1 MRVCLVEFNTWH
13 GECLAPQIAYLKACG
28 DDVTLICPRR
38 TLGAIAP
45 DALDGVDYAECA
57 VKKSLGNVWS
67 VWRKIKKGR
76 FDVVVLNTAQGSESL
91 KLCLLDTFGRVPFVG
106 TLHNIVKLR
115 NSLGQRMIS
124 KRMSGYLTIAPYL
137 LNRLQSVCCIPSGCF
152 SPLSAEKCCATD
164 VSASEVKNSERII
177 VIPGNVEF
185 KRRDYAALV
194 PMAHNLPGAKFVILG
209 NANKADGPSFREMV
223 ANEGLSDRFTFF
235 DGFVEE
241 SLFDDYMRKA
251 DYLLPL
257 IDKVLADDYLNHKTS
272 GTFTLALRYGKT
284 MLCDRALEPLKDD
297 YPCVFYDSIADMAKV
312 VESGLT
318 AQPKPLVFSDEAER
332 YCGFLRRIVANGK

>member
-1 MRVCLVEFNTWH
+1 MRVCVIEFNTWH
-13 GECLAPQIAYLKACG
+13 GECLTPQIAYLKASG

-45 DALDGVDYAECA
+45 DALDGVDYVECA
-57 VKKSLGNVWS
+57 VKKSLGNVWG
-67 VWRKIKKGR
+67 VWRNIKKGR

-91 KLCLLDTFGRVPFVG
+91 KLCLLDAFGSVPFVG

-124 KRMSGYLTIAPYL
+124 RRMNGYLTIAHYL
-137 LNRLQSVCCIPSGCF
+137 LKRLQSVCCLPSEYF
-152 SPLSAEKCCATD
+152 SPLSAETRCATD
-164 VSASEVKNSERII
+164 VHAPESENGECAI

-185 KRRDYAALV
+185 KRRDYAALI
-194 PMAHNLPGAKFVILG
+194 PMARRLLGTRFVILG
-209 NANKADGPSFREMV
+209 NANKADGPRFREMV
-223 ANEGLSDRFTFF
+223 AIDGLSDRFTFF

-241 SLFDDYMRKA
+241 SVFDAHMRKA

-272 GTFTLALRYGKT
+272 GTFTLASRYGKT

-297 YPCVFYDSIADMAKV
+297 YPCVFYDSIDDMAKV
-312 VESGLT
+312 VESGVKAL
-318 AQPKPLVFSDEAER
+318 PKPLVFSDEAER
-332 YCGFLRRIVANGK
+332 YCGFLRRVVAKGR